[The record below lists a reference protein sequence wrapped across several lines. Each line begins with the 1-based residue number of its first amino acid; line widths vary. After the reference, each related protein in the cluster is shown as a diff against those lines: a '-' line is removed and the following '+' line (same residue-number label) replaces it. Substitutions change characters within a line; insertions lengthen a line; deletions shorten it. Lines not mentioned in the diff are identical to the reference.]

1 MNTIALSRRRFV
13 AASLLA
19 GGGVLFD
26 FALPLSVRA
35 AEGGA
40 EVGPDSE
47 AGEAAR
53 LTVFIR
59 VLPGNR
65 FVIGGKNA
73 EIGQGVKTSL
83 PMLIAEELDV
93 DWEQVTVEQTHADQ
107 TLFGAQTAGGSRTTP
122 REWLPMRQAGAAAR
136 AMLLTAAARKWSVPV
151 DGLTTASGVVTDRR
165 SGRSITY
172 AELAAEAATVT
183 PPDMA
188 TLKLKDAADYRII
201 GKPIRGVDTP
211 AIVAGK
217 PLFGIDVAMP
227 GMLHAVLET
236 CPAVGGRFKSA
247 NLEEVRALPG
257 VAHVLIVKG
266 DGEAESLLDGVAIL
280 SESWWTANK
289 ARETLK
295 VEWDTGAVAGFSTQG
310 YETQAAARLG
320 GKSDGEIA
328 RKGDHDAAFA
338 GAAKVVEARYSYP
351 FLAHGT
357 LEPQNTTAL
366 FRDGAI
372 EVWSPTQNPE
382 WGRSSVAKALG
393 IAQEKVRINLTRI
406 GGGFGRRLMNDYMV
420 QAAAIAAQVPGTP
433 VKLLYS
439 RQDEFRRDFFRPG
452 GWHAFSAALDGQG
465 RMTGFRDHFV
475 TFGKDAKPVRAAEMS
490 AAIVPALLLENVL
503 LEQSLL
509 ETNLPTGWLRAPGSN
524 ALSFV
529 SQCFL
534 DEVAEAAGTDLPALM
549 LGLLGSA
556 RVIESGGRGPGYDTA
571 RARAAIE
578 KVLAMADW
586 AGRKRLPKGRGKGF
600 AFYFSH
606 AGYFA
611 EVLEASV
618 ADGQVK
624 VHQVWVAGDVGR
636 QIVNPLN
643 ALHQVQGSVIDG
655 LGQALAGQ
663 KVTQVDG
670 AVEQANFD
678 THPFQRIDATPRI
691 TVEFLLSDNDPTGL
705 GEPALP
711 PVIPALVNAIHA
723 ATGRRLRSL
732 PVGLAEPEPA

>member
-26 FALPLSVRA
+26 FAVPLPGRA
-35 AEGGA
+35 ADGA
-40 EVGPDSE
+40 NA
-47 AGEAAR
+47 AGESAGR
-53 LTVFIR
+53 LTAFIR

-73 EIGQGVKTSL
+73 EIGQGAKTSL
-83 PMLIAEELDV
+83 PMLIAEEFDV
-93 DWEQVTVEQTHADQ
+93 DWAQVTVEQTHADQ
-107 TLFGAQTAGGSRTTP
+107 ALFGPQSAGGSRTTP

-136 AMLLTAAARKWSVPV
+136 AMMLAAAARQWNVAI

-165 SGRSITY
+165 SGRSATY
-172 AELAAEAATVT
+172 AELAVAASAVT
-183 PPDMA
+183 PPDVA
-188 TLKLKDAADYRII
+188 TLTLKDPAAYRIV
-201 GKPIRGVDTP
+201 GKPIPGVDTP

-247 NLEEVRALPG
+247 NLDEVRALPG
-257 VAHVLIVKG
+257 VAHVLVVKG

-289 ARETLK
+289 AREALK
-295 VEWDTGAVAGFSTQG
+295 VEWDTSAVAGFSTQG
-310 YETQAAARLG
+310 YETQAAARLA

-328 RKGDHDAAFA
+328 RKGDPDAAFA

-382 WGRSSVAKALG
+382 WGRASVAKALG

-439 RQDEFRRDFFRPG
+439 RQDEFRRDFFRPA
-452 GWHAFSAALDGQG
+452 GWHALSAALDGQG
-465 RMTGFRDHFV
+465 RITGFRDRFV
-475 TFGKDAKPVRAAEMS
+475 TFGKDAKPVRAAELPPT
-490 AAIVPALLLENVL
+490 IVPALLLENVL

-524 ALSFV
+524 ALGFV
-529 SQCFL
+529 TQCFL
-534 DEVAEAAGTDLPALM
+534 DEVAEAAGMDLPALM
-549 LGLLGSA
+549 LALLSPA
-556 RVIESGGRGPGYDTA
+556 RVIESEGRGGNYDTG
-571 RARAAIE
+571 RARAVIS
-578 KVLAMADW
+578 KVLEMANW
-586 AGRKRLPKGRGKGF
+586 AGREGLPKGRGKGF
-600 AFYFSH
+600 GFYFSH

-655 LGQALAGQ
+655 LSQALAGQ
-663 KVTQVDG
+663 KITQVDG

-691 TVEFLLSDNDPTGL
+691 TVEFVRSDNDPTGL

-711 PVIPALVNAIHA
+711 PAIPALVNAIHA
-723 ATGRRLRSL
+723 ATGHRVRSL
-732 PVGLAEPEPA
+732 PVDLSGAKPV

>member
-1 MNTIALSRRRFV
+1 MNTIALDRRRFV

-26 FALPLSVRA
+26 FALPLSARA
-35 AEGGA
+35 AEAGGGA
-40 EVGPDSE
+40 GQ
-47 AGEAAR
+47 
-53 LTVFIR
+53 LTAFIR

-93 DWEQVTVEQTHADQ
+93 DWAQVTVEQTHADQ
-107 TLFGAQTAGGSRTTP
+107 ALYGAQSAGGSRTTP

-136 AMLLTAAARKWSVPV
+136 KWKVPADGLKTAAGA
-151 DGLTTASGVVTDRR
+151 VTDPR

-172 AELAAEAATVT
+172 AELAADAAAIT
-183 PPDMA
+183 PPDPA
-188 TLKLKDAADYRII
+188 TLKLKDPAAYRII
-201 GKPIRGVDTP
+201 GKPIPGVDTP

-217 PLFGIDVAMP
+217 PLYGIDVTMP

-247 NLEEVRALPG
+247 NLEQVRALPG
-257 VAHVLIVKG
+257 VSHVLAIKG
-266 DGEAESLLDGVAIL
+266 DGAAESLLDGVAIL
-280 SESWWTANK
+280 SASWWTANQ
-289 ARETLK
+289 ARDTLK
-295 VEWDTGAVAGFSTQG
+295 VEWDTSAVAGFSSQA
-310 YETQAAARLG
+310 YETQAAARLS

-328 RKGDHDAAFA
+328 RKGNADAAFVA
-338 GAAKVVEARYSYP
+338 AAKKVEARYSYP

-366 FRDGAI
+366 FRDGKV
-372 EVWSPTQNPE
+372 EVWSSTQNPE
-382 WGRSSVAKALG
+382 AGRALVAKALG
-393 IAQEKVRINLTRI
+393 IAPENVRINLTRI

-420 QAAAIAAQVPGTP
+420 QAAVIAAQVPGTP

-439 RQDEFRRDFFRPG
+439 RQDEFRRDFFRPA
-452 GWHAFSAALDGQG
+452 GWHALSAAIDAKGKI
-465 RMTGFRDHFV
+465 TGFRDHFV
-475 TFGKDAKPVRAAEMS
+475 TFGKDGNPVRAGELPT
-490 AAIVPALLLENVL
+490 AIVPALLLENVL

-509 ETNLPTGWLRAPGSN
+509 DTNLPTGWLRAPGSN
-524 ALSFV
+524 ALAFV

-534 DEVAEAAGTDLPALM
+534 DEVAEAAGKDLPALM
-549 LGLLGSA
+549 LDLLGPA
-556 RVIESGGRGPGYDTA
+556 RVIAGEGRSPGYDTG
-571 RARAAIE
+571 RARAVIA
-578 KVLAMADW
+578 KVLEMADW

-600 AFYFSH
+600 AFFFSH

-611 EVLEASV
+611 EVLDASV

-636 QIVNPLN
+636 QIINPLN

-655 LGQALAGQ
+655 LSQALAGQ

-678 THPFQRIDATPRI
+678 THPFQRIEATPRI
-691 TVEFLLSDNDPTGL
+691 SVEFVHSDNDPTGL

-711 PVIPALVNAIHA
+711 PVIPALANAIHA
-723 ATGRRLRSL
+723 ATGRRVRNL
-732 PVGLAEPEPA
+732 PIDLSATEPD